1 MKRKQKH
8 FKPSAFT
15 TIIGK
20 NTLIRGDIAFSESL
34 HLDGEVHGN
43 ILGQGKNST
52 LTISDQAKI
61 KGDLKVANIIVNGRI
76 DPAGDWDVFC
86 FDAAGDSPGKYFT
99 LGEAIALARSELNVD
114 IELNPLVMRP
124 EAEAGDG
131 AGKADDSA
139 PIIVPQGHAFG
150 TISKNGEQ
158 IGRILYV
165 KAGLTGDVPWDVR
178 DYAERNPDFPNQPTF
193 DQLFED
199 DQFEAYRALGYHLT
213 TMALRDRRDRETED
227 VSVAVDLS
235 DSSEK
240 PVTSQS

>member
-76 DPAGDWDVFC
+76 EGN
-86 FDAAGDSPGKYFT
+86 
-99 LGEAIALARSELNVD
+99 I
-114 IELNPLVMRP
+114 
-124 EAEAGDG
+124 
-131 AGKADDSA
+131 
-139 PIIVPQGHAFG
+139 HA
-150 TISKNGEQ
+150 
-158 IGRILYV
+158 
-165 KAGLTGDVPWDVR
+165 
-178 DYAERNPDFPNQPTF
+178 AERVELAENAVIIGKIEYS
-193 DQLFED
+193 LLEMAMGARV
-199 DQFEAYRALGYHLT
+199 EGEMIRLT
-213 TMALRDRRDRETED
+213 ESRE
-227 VSVAVDLS
+227 
-235 DSSEK
+235 EK
-240 PVTSQS
+240 PKNS